1 MRRRT
6 LVMFVIAT
14 LAVGLGWQAT
24 ASAGGG
30 YGHKPYGPHAPYI
43 TTSSSTVDPGNSLTI
58 NCRNFAP
65 HELVVFKVDGVVIG
79 KTYTDKRGSCS
90 IKATVPKNTT
100 PGSYTIVATGST
112 GDSASTGITV
122 KKPHHDHG
130 HNSNGHNNH
139 GRQSYRQPEHHWWNF
154 FF

>member
-30 YGHKPYGPHAPYI
+30 YGNDPGHKPYGPHAPYI
-43 TTSSSTVDPGNSLTI
+43 TTSSSTVDPGDSITI

-65 HELVVFKVDGVVIG
+65 RELVVFKVDGVVIG
-79 KTYTDKRGSCS
+79 KTYTDRRGSCS
-90 IKATVPKNTT
+90 IRATVPKNTT
-100 PGSYTIVATGST
+100 PGTYTIVATGKT
-112 GDSASTGITV
+112 GDSASTQITV
-122 KKPHHDHG
+122 KKPHH
-130 HNSNGHNNH
+130 NK
-139 GRQSYRQPEHHWWNF
+139 YRFQRYRPPAHHWWNF